1 MSESARQKRL
11 LAYLADAHS
20 IEEQALTQ
28 MRAAP
33 GIAGDEPLAGAF
45 EQHLI
50 ETERHE
56 RLVRGRLE
64 AHGEDPSA
72 IKDLAGKAGGWGMLL
87 FARSQPDSPG
97 KLTAH
102 AFSYEHMELAAY
114 ELLGRAA
121 LLAEDEATA
130 AVAREIAAEERRMGD
145 RLGGLFEVAVD
156 ASLGEVASDDL
167 GAHLDRY
174 LRDAHAIEQ
183 QAIRLLQ
190 LGPKLVDDEE
200 LAALFRDHLGETRGH
215 SRRVSE
221 RLEARGAGSSKLKD
235 LALGIGGL
243 NVGAFF
249 AAQPDTTAKL
259 SGFAFAF
266 EHLEIA
272 GYELLK
278 GVASRA
284 ADQET
289 VAVAESIVPEE
300 RAAAAR
306 VAATWDRAMRLEM
319 GEVQA

>member
-1 MSESARQKRL
+1 MPDASKQKRL
-11 LAYLADAHS
+11 LAYLTDAHS

-33 GIAGDEPLAGAF
+33 AIAGDDRLAAAF
-45 EQHLI
+45 ERHLQ

-56 RLVRGRLE
+56 RLVRERLE
-64 AHGEDPSA
+64 AHGTDPSR
-72 IKDLAGKAGGWGMLL
+72 IKDLAGRAGGWGMLL
-87 FARSQPDSPG
+87 FARSQPDTPG
-97 KLTAH
+97 KLIAH

-130 AVAREIAAEERRMGD
+130 AVAAEIAAEERRMGE
-145 RLGGLFEVAVD
+145 RLGGLFDVAVE
-156 ASLGEVASDDL
+156 ASLRSVATDDL
-167 GAHLDRY
+167 ADQLNRY

-183 QAIRLLQ
+183 QAVRLLQ
-190 LGPKLVDDEE
+190 LGPKLVRDEE
-200 LAALFRDHLGETRGH
+200 LAALFRDHLDQTREH

-221 RLEARGAGSSKLKD
+221 RLEAREAGTSKLKD
-235 LALGIGGL
+235 LALGVGGV
-243 NVGAFF
+243 NIGAFF

-272 GYELLK
+272 AYELLG

-284 ADQET
+284 SDAET
-289 VAVAESIVPEE
+289 VAAAEAILGEE
-300 RAAAAR
+300 RAAAAKI
-306 VAATWDRAMRLEM
+306 AATWDRTMRAEM
-319 GEVQA
+319 GGS

>member
-1 MSESARQKRL
+1 MTESPRQKRL

-33 GIAGDEPLAGAF
+33 GIACEERLAAAF
-45 EQHLI
+45 EQHLV

-56 RLVRGRLE
+56 RLVRERLE
-64 AHGEDPSA
+64 AHGENPST

-87 FARSQPDSPG
+87 FAKSQPDSPG
-97 KLTAH
+97 KLTVH

-130 AVAREIAAEERRMGD
+130 AVAKEIAAEERRMGE
-145 RLGGLFEVAVD
+145 RLGGLFDVAVE
-156 ASLGEVASDDL
+156 ASLRSVARDDL
-167 GAHLDRY
+167 DAHLNRY

-190 LGPKLVDDEE
+190 LGPKLVADEA
-200 LAALFRDHLGETRGH
+200 LAALFRDHLDETRGH

-221 RLEARGAGSSKLKD
+221 RLQARGAGSSKLKD
-235 LALGIGGL
+235 IALGIGGV

-278 GVASRA
+278 GVASRV
-284 ADQET
+284 ADAET
-289 VAVAESIVPEE
+289 VAAAESILPEE
-300 RAAAAR
+300 RDAAAKI
-306 VAATWDRAMRLEM
+306 AATWDWAMRLEM
-319 GEVQA
+319 GEVRA